1 MATDLTTALHGTPDT
16 APGWRG
22 WLDRWDR
29 QQEGYLPVREERFDL
44 MCTAVAALHG
54 ESAHVLDL
62 ACGPGS
68 ISQRFLTRFPRAR
81 STGIDVDPVLLTLG
95 ERVLGDMGGR
105 LRLVHGDLT
114 DPDWP
119 TLLPRG
125 PVDAV
130 LTTTALHY
138 LNADQLTRLYRQLA
152 ELLAPGALLLNG
164 DHMGFGAE
172 QPTLRRLAET
182 VKRQRHHDEFE
193 GRGVEDFDQWWTA
206 LEAYSGALP
215 PPDRLPFEAKRR
227 GQRSRT
233 GHRKPD
239 HDTHVAALREAG
251 FAEIG
256 TVWAN
261 LDNRVLLA
269 VR

>member
-1 MATDLTTALHGTPDT
+1 MSADLSTTLDGTPDT
-16 APGWRG
+16 APRWRG

-29 QQEGYLPVREERFDL
+29 QQEAYLPVREDRFDV
-44 MCTAVAALHG
+44 MCTVVAALHG

-81 STGIDVDPVLLTLG
+81 STGIDVDPVLLALG
-95 ERVLGDMGGR
+95 ERVLGDLGGR

-114 DPDWP
+114 DPGWP
-119 TLLPRG
+119 DLLPG
-125 PVDAV
+125 GAVDAV

-138 LNADQLTRLYRQLA
+138 LTPGQLARLYRQLA
-152 ELLAPGALLLNG
+152 ELLAPGAVLLNG
-164 DHMGFGAE
+164 DHMGFGAD
-172 QPTLRRLAET
+172 QPTLRHLAET
-182 VKRQRHHDEFE
+182 AKQERRHGEFAV
-193 GRGVEDFDQWWTA
+193 RGVEDYDQWWAA
-206 LEAYSGALP
+206 LEAYSDTLA
-215 PPDRLPFEAKRR
+215 PPDRLPFDARR
-227 GQRSRT
+227 PPHGRS

-239 HDTHVAALREAG
+239 HDTHVAALRDAG

-256 TVWAN
+256 TVWAH
-261 LDNRVLLA
+261 LDNRVLVA